1 MMRAIVREQR
11 IRTHADRHAILFHSH
26 HVDLP

>member
-1 MMRAIVREQR
+1 MMRAIVHAQR
-11 IRTHADRHAILFHSH
+11 IRTHAPYSAIIFHCH

>member
-1 MMRAIVREQR
+1 MMRAIVHAQR
-11 IRTHADRHAILFHSH
+11 IRTHAVPRAIIFHSH